1 MYEVDL
7 KKAKAE
13 ANRLIETALEGQEV
27 VITKDDKPVLRLVP
41 VNGVRRD
48 SGSAKGQISISDDFD
63 QPLEDFAEYS
73 ERDYSST
80 PPTSRLSTAPWRSYR
95 R

>member
-73 ERDYSST
+73 E
-80 PPTSRLSTAPWRSYR
+80 
-95 R
+95 

>member
-13 ANRLIETALEGQEV
+13 ASRLIETALEGQEV

-41 VNGVRRD
+41 VNGVRRH
-48 SGSAKGQISISDDFD
+48 SGSAKGQISISEDFD
-63 QPLEDFAEYS
+63 KPLEDFAEYS
-73 ERDYSST
+73 E
-80 PPTSRLSTAPWRSYR
+80 
-95 R
+95 

>member
-1 MYEVDL
+1 MYEIDL
-7 KKAKAE
+7 KTAKAE

-48 SGSAKGQISISDDFD
+48 SGSAKGQISISEDFD
-63 QPLEDFAEYS
+63 KPLEDFAEYS
-73 ERDYSST
+73 E
-80 PPTSRLSTAPWRSYR
+80 
-95 R
+95 

>member
-27 VITKDDKPVLRLVP
+27 VITKDDKP
-41 VNGVRRD
+41 
-48 SGSAKGQISISDDFD
+48 F
-63 QPLEDFAEYS
+63 
-73 ERDYSST
+73 
-80 PPTSRLSTAPWRSYR
+80 
-95 R
+95 

>member
-41 VNGVRRD
+41 VNGVRRHG
-48 SGSAKGQISISDDFD
+48 GSAKGQISISEDFD
-63 QPLEDFAEYS
+63 KPLEDFAEYT
-73 ERDYSST
+73 E
-80 PPTSRLSTAPWRSYR
+80 
-95 R
+95 

>member
-13 ANRLIETALEGQEV
+13 ASRLIETALEGQEV

-41 VNGVRRD
+41 VNGVRRR
-48 SGSAKGQISISDDFD
+48 SGSAKGQISVSEDFD
-63 QPLEDFAEYS
+63 KPLEDFAEYT
-73 ERDYSST
+73 E
-80 PPTSRLSTAPWRSYR
+80 
-95 R
+95 